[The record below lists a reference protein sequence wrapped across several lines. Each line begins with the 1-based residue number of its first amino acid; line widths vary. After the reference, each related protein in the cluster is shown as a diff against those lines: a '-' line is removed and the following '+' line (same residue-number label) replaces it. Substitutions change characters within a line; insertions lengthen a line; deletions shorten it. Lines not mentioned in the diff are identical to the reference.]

1 MADGKG
7 RGRLIALEGVDG
19 CGKSTQAA
27 RLASRLGALLT
38 FEPGDTDLG
47 ASIRAVLLDP
57 GAALTARA
65 EALLVAA
72 DRAQHVETVIAP
84 ALGAGRWVVTDRY
97 SGSTL
102 AYQGFGRELGVDA
115 LAPVLELAT
124 GGLGPDLSVLLEV
137 PIEVARERLA
147 TSARDRLE
155 RQDPGFHARVAAG
168 YRELAA
174 ADPGHWVVVDG
185 TGGIDAVAEAVAA
198 VVERRLGRPW

>member
-72 DRAQHVETVIAP
+72 DRAQHVEMVIAP